1 VWNLRAT
8 FILAFKNISILGGR
22 KVAKGIKIADWEQ
35 AQEKFKCRVI
45 YGRGM
50 IIWNVFKRLDFIY
63 GSMHFFLVN
72 LFRKILE

>member
-50 IIWNVFKRLDFIY
+50 IIWNVFKKAGFYLRFNA
-63 GSMHFFLVN
+63 FFLVN